1 MREDEGKEM
10 NEIEL
15 KWASSNNTRG
25 KEIMK
30 IDPRIIFLKA
40 KIVRLFTVFET

>member
-1 MREDEGKEM
+1 MREDEAKET

-25 KEIMK
+25 NEIMK
-30 IDPRIIFLKA
+30 IDLRVFFLIA